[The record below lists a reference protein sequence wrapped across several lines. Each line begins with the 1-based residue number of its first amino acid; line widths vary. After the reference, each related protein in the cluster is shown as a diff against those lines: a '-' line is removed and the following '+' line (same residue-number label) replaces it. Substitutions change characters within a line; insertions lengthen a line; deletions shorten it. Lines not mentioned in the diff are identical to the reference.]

1 MRLMTLDPGPG
12 FGAPLQRRSVVLGAG
27 AVLVAGG
34 AQATGTTRLEVV
46 YPRMAERPVDAYPY
60 RMIKAAL
67 EATGRPHVLR
77 LTDGELPSMRAF
89 RELGRGF
96 FNVMDTGAAPRMAEE
111 ARILPFPLDLGLS
124 GYRLM
129 LARRD
134 RLPELRA
141 IRTLDDLRR
150 LRFGQGPD
158 WVDGYILRAAG
169 LKVVEAEFLALFRM
183 LEAGRF
189 DVFPLGADEADLLL
203 SRFGEQAPS
212 VVVLQ
217 DWCVHYRFARVLAVR
232 PSESAVY
239 DALQDGLGRL
249 YGDGRALAILSR
261 DPRLGPLLDG
271 RRRLPGRIFE
281 LPNPQWAAPYQ
292 AIPEH
297 LFFKPPA

>member
-1 MRLMTLDPGPG
+1 MTPDLGPVLPN
-12 FGAPLQRRSVVLGAG
+12 PLPRRALVLGA
-27 AVLVAGG
+27 VAALAAPG

-89 RELGRGF
+89 RELGRGI

-129 LARRD
+129 LVRRD
-134 RLPELRA
+134 RLPALRA
-141 IRTLDDLRR
+141 VRTLDDLRR

-158 WVDGYILRAAG
+158 WVDSYILRASG
-169 LKVVEAEFLALFRM
+169 LTVVEAEFRALFRM

-212 VVVLQ
+212 AVVLP
-217 DWCVHYRFARVLAVR
+217 DWCLHYRFARVLVVR
-232 PSESAVY
+232 PSEAAVY
-239 DALQDGLGRL
+239 DALQDGLGRI
-249 YGDGRALAILSR
+249 YGDGRAQAILAR
-261 DPRLGPLLDG
+261 DPRIGPLLDG

-281 LPNPQWAAPYQ
+281 LPNPQWATAYQ